1 MVEKPTAESFTDI
14 KTCYET
20 AENYGTV
27 LLTSFQRLQILNQ
40 SDDQIK
46 HPPQKVAY
54 WHNILFLFYIDYRLS
69 SFSSSFFSDDDGKL
83 NIIWI
88 NRKNNNLKKL
98 KDIKIGKCTVFCYW
112 CKIISIFKY
121 RITCSYSF
129 LWHSSLLHVI
139 FKHDFTSVICR
150 RFDPAFA
157 SLKATAQGGTL
168 GELQLLRLTSR
179 DNPKPSYEF
188 LSNTG
193 KVFHSCGL

>member
-27 LLTSFQRLQILNQ
+27 LLTSFQRLQILKQ

-54 WHNILFLFYIDYRLS
+54 WHNILFLFYIDYCLS

-98 KDIKIGKCTVFCYW
+98 KDIKIAKFTVFCCW
-112 CKIISIFKY
+112 CKIISICKY
-121 RITCSYSF
+121 RITTNYSF
-129 LWHSSLLHVI
+129 LWHSSLLGVI
-139 FKHDFTSVICR
+139 FKHDFTVICR

-157 SLKATAQGGTL
+157 SLKATAQDGTL

-188 LSNTG
+188 LSDTG
-193 KVFHSCGL
+193 KVIHSCGL

>member
-69 SFSSSFFSDDDGKL
+69 SFSSSSFSDDDGKS

-98 KDIKIGKCTVFCYW
+98 KDIKIGKCTVFCCW